1 MFIVALELGQGV
13 QRQADG
19 GHDDEGDAQDCYYL
33 VYQGKTKKE
42 NSKKCWMNRKK
53 NVWCIL
59 KQKQLFKKM
68 LSDG

>member
-42 NSKKCWMNRKK
+42 NSK
-53 NVWCIL
+53 NVE
-59 KQKQLFKKM
+59 
-68 LSDG
+68 